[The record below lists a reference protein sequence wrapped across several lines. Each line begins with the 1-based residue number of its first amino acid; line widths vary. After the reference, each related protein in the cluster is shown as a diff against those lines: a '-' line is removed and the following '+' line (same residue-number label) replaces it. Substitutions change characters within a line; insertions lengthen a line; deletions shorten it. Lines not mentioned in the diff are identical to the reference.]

1 MKHFSRDDV
10 EKKVMPGR
18 TLQMAMGRVAFSP
31 SEHMTVGFAHY
42 SVDAGPME
50 PHQHAEESMYVIDAK
65 DGWIEWGPE
74 PDKLTEK
81 VDLKAGMLLHA
92 PPGEWHV
99 FKYKEG
105 GFVDIV
111 FVYAPPI

>member
-1 MKHFSRDDV
+1 
-10 EKKVMPGR
+10 
-18 TLQMAMGRVAFSP
+18 
-31 SEHMTVGFAHY
+31 
-42 SVDAGPME
+42 ME
-50 PHQHAEESMYVIDAK
+50 PHQHAEEGIYVIDAK
-65 DGWIEWGPE
+65 DGWLEWGSE
-74 PDKLTEK
+74 KDQLTEK
-81 VDLKAGMLLHA
+81 VDLAAGMLLHV